1 MTAAPGIVF
10 DGEGDAWFFA
20 YGSLMWDPCFPHVE
34 RHPALLRG
42 FHRAF
47 CVRSRGYRGSPE
59 APGLVLGLDRGG
71 ACRGYAF
78 RIAARDRAVA
88 AARIAEREM
97 DRDIY
102 RCRKLPVAIPAGRIA
117 AHALVVRRESDLYVG
132 RLPPGEAARR
142 ITRAAGSR
150 GTNLAYLRDTVAHL
164 DALGIREG
172 AMHALLREAERLA
185 ETGNAGSQAPWGRGS
200 NP

>member
-10 DGEGDAWFFA
+10 DGDGDAWFFA

-34 RHPALLRG
+34 RQAALLRG

-47 CVRSRGYRGSPE
+47 CVRSRGYRGSPA

-78 RIAARDRAVA
+78 RIAAHEREI
-88 AARIAEREM
+88 AARQIAEREM

-102 RCRKLPVAIPAGRIA
+102 QCRKLAVAIPAGKVA
-117 AHALVVRRESDLYVG
+117 AHALVVRRASDLYVS

-142 ITRAAGSR
+142 ISRAAGTR

-172 AMHALLREAERLA
+172 AMHTLLREVEQLA
-185 ETGNAGSQAPWGRGS
+185 G
-200 NP
+200 

>member
-1 MTAAPGIVF
+1 MTLPPGIVF
-10 DGEGDAWFFA
+10 DDAGDAWFFA

-34 RHPALLRG
+34 RQPALLRG

-47 CVRSRGYRGSPE
+47 CVRSQAYRGSPE

-78 RIAARDRAVA
+78 RIAADQRER
-88 AARIAEREM
+88 AAREIAEREM

-102 RCRKLPVAIPAGRIA
+102 QCRKFPVIIPAGKVA
-117 AHALVVRRESDLYVG
+117 AHALVVRRTSELYVG

-142 ITRAAGSR
+142 IARAEGRR
-150 GTNLAYLRDTVAHL
+150 GTNLAYLTDTVAHL

-172 AMHALLREAERLA
+172 AMHALLREVERLSRD
-185 ETGNAGSQAPWGRGS
+185 TGVATR
-200 NP
+200 